1 MRQFERVFVTGA
13 ASGIGRRLAELALQ
27 SGASVAAFD
36 ADPEGLARLQE
47 AASRRGQRLQSAPV
61 DVRRPDEL
69 EEAIERAAGQLG
81 APDLAINCAGIQLAK
96 PFESLSAE
104 EFTRVIEINLI
115 GSRNF
120 SAAVLPRMDRGSR
133 LALVSSLAGLVP
145 NYSYAAYGA
154 SKYGVIGLAEVL
166 RLEYKPRGIGVSV
179 ICPPEVETNL
189 VHEERKTM
197 HPVSRALKQ
206 TAGTMN
212 VDDACAEI
220 FAALQKE
227 RFLIIPSRRARAVA
241 RVAKYVPA
249 GLAHAGTDLAVKL
262 ALARSAPRA

>member
-1 MRQFERVFVTGA
+1 MRHFERVFVTGA
-13 ASGIGRRLAELALQ
+13 ASGIGRGLTELALQ

-36 ADPEGLARLQE
+36 ADSEGLARLQE
-47 AASRRGQRLQSAPV
+47 AAGAGPRLVSATV
-61 DVRRPDEL
+61 DVRRPDQL
-69 EEAIERAAGQLG
+69 GEAVARAAGQLG
-81 APDLAINCAGIQLAK
+81 TPELAINCAGIQLAK

-120 SAAVLPRMDRGSR
+120 AAAVLPGMQRGSR

-179 ICPPEVETNL
+179 ICPPEVETPL
-189 VHEERKTM
+189 VYEERKTM
-197 HPVSRALKQ
+197 HPVSQALKR
-206 TAGTMN
+206 TAGTMS
-212 VDDACAEI
+212 VEDACAGI

-227 RFLIIPSRRARAVA
+227 RFLIIPSARGRALA

-249 GLAHAGTDLAVKL
+249 GLAHAGSDLAVKL